1 MKTKSD
7 VLIFIIL
14 LSLNRTGL
22 PNCLNQS
29 CTLVIWGSIAVP
41 WLKKWEDF
49 VRVTKEV
56 KIMIWHYGF
65 RNKLNKFII
74 FLKFCTTGE
83 IMPGPLPE
91 DSPRNLTWL
100 KVHKRRFKIT

>member
-1 MKTKSD
+1 MRLQRMGKDHRWVVS
-7 VLIFIIL
+7 
-14 LSLNRTGL
+14 LSEDWAIKLELGR
-22 PNCLNQS
+22 
-29 CTLVIWGSIAVP
+29 VRGSRWIGAEYGGQ
-41 WLKKWEDF
+41 EDF
-49 VRVTKEV
+49 ARVTKEV